1 MKNKSIYSSAYMFVV
16 FLFLYAPIAVLIFF
30 SFNESKSR
38 TNFTG
43 FTLDWYRELFQNEMI
58 LQSLMV
64 TLIVAALSSVIS
76 TVLGTAASIGM
87 YSMKRAPRSILM
99 NLTFI
104 PIINP
109 EIVTGV
115 SVLLLFTVLRSIF
128 AVFGANFEMGIGTL
142 VLSHVVFSVPYVI
155 LSVNPKLRQLD
166 KSIYDAALDLGCDHR
181 QALRKVVIPEIMPG
195 IITGFLMALTYS
207 IDDFVISYFTSGTA
221 QNLSI
226 AIFSM
231 TRRKVSPE
239 INALSTIIFV
249 VVLSVLLIVNYKE
262 IRKEKRA

>member
-1 MKNKSIYSSAYMFVV
+1 MRKKSLSSSIYMYVV
-16 FLFLYAPIAVLIFF
+16 FAFLYAPIAVLIFF

-43 FTLDWYRELFQNEMI
+43 FTLDWYKELFQNEMI

-64 TLIVAALSSVIS
+64 TLIVAAISSVIS

-87 YSMKRAPRSILM
+87 NSMKRTPKNLLM
-99 NLTFI
+99 NFTLI

-115 SVLLLFTVLRSIF
+115 SILLLFTVLRGAF
-128 AVFGANFEMGIGTL
+128 AVFGANFELGIGTL
-142 VLSHVVFSVPYVI
+142 ILSHVVFSVPYVI

-166 KSIYDAALDLGCDHR
+166 KSIYDAALDLGCDEK
-181 QALRKVVIPEIMPG
+181 QALFKVVVPEIMPG
-195 IITGFLMALTYS
+195 ILTGFLMALTYS

-239 INALSTIIFV
+239 INALSAIIFV
-249 VVLSVLLIVNYKE
+249 VVLSILLIVNFKE
-262 IRKEKRA
+262 IRKEKKA